1 MKKIKK
7 IMLVSKRGWILIVRL
22 IDNLKIFEC
31 FFRLWLTKISF
42 FLFFKIFLLFLI
54 ITCKCF
60 VEFSINLKLLVQIIL
75 YFITFFVKQFN
86 L

>member
-42 FLFFKIFLLFLI
+42 FFIFQNIFI
-54 ITCKCF
+54 I
-60 VEFSINLKLLVQIIL
+60 SYNHM
-75 YFITFFVKQFN
+75 
-86 L
+86 